1 MTNKCYLVIIV
12 TRRQLFHNYA
22 YIIAKVKF
30 QFQWDKNYNCN
41 MLKTF
46 FNFSFL

>member
-1 MTNKCYLVIIV
+1 M
-12 TRRQLFHNYA
+12 QLFYNYA
-22 YIIAKVKF
+22 YIIDKVKF

-46 FNFSFL
+46 FNFSFFVTFTEAYRILNM